1 MAEFLTYTLKVAV
14 CLAVFYLFFKLL
26 LARETYHRMNRILI
40 LSAVV
45 LSFLLPVCVVTIK
58 REIVL
63 PAATSLVVSPTGVLS
78 GTNEP
83 VVWLTILG
91 VVYILGVIVSLGS
104 MCRSLFRLQKVFRQ
118 GERKE
123 LEGGMHL
130 ILMDEKIAPFSWG
143 KYIVMSREDW
153 ELAGSTVLLHEQA
166 HIRLHHTWDLML
178 TDILGAAQ
186 WFNPAMVLLRQEL
199 RSLHEYEA
207 DAEVLRSGVAPK
219 DYQLLLIRKAVGG
232 RWYSVANSFNHNNL
246 KKRINMMLQKK
257 SSGMAR
263 AKSLLVLPLLCTAV
277 LAFAETK
284 YVPVE
289 GKDNETSQN
298 VVKTTDD
305 NVLVLV
311 NGKSA
316 ESLDLIDPGTIQ
328 SMTVIK
334 DKKQMKQYGKAAEGK
349 DGVIVVTLK
358 DGVET
363 PQSLE
368 NCLFVVDGKIVGSID
383 DITTGMIES
392 MTVIKDKE
400 QMKKYGKA
408 AKGKDGVIE
417 VKLRENS
424 DSEKE
429 FALNGKVITVRTPAD
444 GGKVLYVVD
453 GKVVKSI
460 DGIAPDRIESVT
472 VIKDKEQMG
481 KYGKDAKGKD
491 GVIEV
496 KLKPEKK

>member
-26 LARETYHRMNRILI
+26 LARETYHRLNRILI

-63 PAATSLVVSPTGVLS
+63 SAATSLVISPTGVLS
-78 GTNEP
+78 ETNEP

-91 VVYILGVIVSLGS
+91 VVYVLGVIVSLGS
-104 MCRSLFRLQKVFRQ
+104 MSWSLLRLQKVFRQ

-130 ILMDEKIAPFSWG
+130 ILMDEKTAPFSWG
-143 KYIVMSREDW
+143 KYIVMSRKDW

-289 GKDNETSQN
+289 GKDSETSQN

-316 ESLDLIDPGTIQ
+316 EKVSIRGNKDNVLFIVDGKIVKSIDDITSDRIE
-328 SMTVIK
+328 SMMVIK
-334 DKKQMKQYGKAAEGK
+334 DKERMKKYGKAVKGK
-349 DGVIVVTLK
+349 DGVIEVKLRANSDSGKEPELNSKVLTVRTSTDGGKELK
-358 DGVET
+358 VLKMKGNSDSVKELELNGKVISVQTPADGGNV
-363 PQSLE
+363 LY
-368 NCLFVVDGKIVGSID
+368 VVDGKVVKSID
-383 DITTGMIES
+383 DIAPDTIES
-392 MTVIKDKE
+392 MTVIKEKE

-417 VKLRENS
+417 VKLK
-424 DSEKE
+424 SEK
-429 FALNGKVITVRTPAD
+429 
-444 GGKVLYVVD
+444 
-453 GKVVKSI
+453 
-460 DGIAPDRIESVT
+460 
-472 VIKDKEQMG
+472 
-481 KYGKDAKGKD
+481 
-491 GVIEV
+491 
-496 KLKPEKK
+496 

>member
-1 MAEFLTYTLKVAV
+1 MGEFLIYTLKVGI

-26 LARETYHRMNRILI
+26 LARETYHRLNRILI

-45 LSFLLPVCVVTIK
+45 LSFLLPVCVITIK

-63 PAATSLVVSPTGVLS
+63 PAMTSSVVNSTGVLS
-78 GTNEP
+78 ETNQP

-91 VVYILGVIVSLGS
+91 VVYILGVVVSLGS
-104 MCRSLFRLQKVFRQ
+104 MCWSLLRLQKVFKQ
-118 GERKE
+118 GEWKE

-130 ILMDEKIAPFSWG
+130 ILMDDKTSPFSWG
-143 KYIVMSREDW
+143 KFIVMSREDW
-153 ELAGSTVLLHEQA
+153 ELAGSTILLHEQA
-166 HIRLHHTWDLML
+166 HIRLHHTWDILL

-186 WFNPAMVLLRQEL
+186 WFNPAMLLLRQEL
-199 RSLHEYEA
+199 RGLHEYEA

-257 SSGMAR
+257 SSKMAR

-289 GKDNETSQN
+289 SKDSETYQN

-311 NGKSA
+311 NGKSVK
-316 ESLDLIDPGTIQ
+316 SLDFIDPCTIQ
-328 SMTVIK
+328 
-334 DKKQMKQYGKAAEGK
+334 
-349 DGVIVVTLK
+349 
-358 DGVET
+358 
-363 PQSLE
+363 
-368 NCLFVVDGKIVGSID
+368 
-383 DITTGMIES
+383 S

-417 VKLRENS
+417 VKLK
-424 DSEKE
+424 SEK
-429 FALNGKVITVRTPAD
+429 
-444 GGKVLYVVD
+444 
-453 GKVVKSI
+453 
-460 DGIAPDRIESVT
+460 
-472 VIKDKEQMG
+472 
-481 KYGKDAKGKD
+481 
-491 GVIEV
+491 
-496 KLKPEKK
+496 

>member
-1 MAEFLTYTLKVAV
+1 MGEFLIYTLKVGI

-26 LARETYHRMNRILI
+26 LARETFHRLNRILI

-45 LSFLLPVCVVTIK
+45 LSFLLPVCVITIK
-58 REIVL
+58 REIVV
-63 PAATSLVVSPTGVLS
+63 PAMTSSVFNPAVVVSD
-78 GTNEP
+78 TNEP
-83 VVWLTILG
+83 VVWLTVLG
-91 VVYILGVIVSLGS
+91 VVYILGVVVSLGT
-104 MCRSLFRLQKVFRQ
+104 MCWSLIRLQKVFRA

-123 LEGGMHL
+123 LEDGMHL
-130 ILMDEKIAPFSWG
+130 ILMDDKTAPFSWG

-186 WFNPAMVLLRQEL
+186 WFNPAMLLLRQEL
-199 RSLHEYEA
+199 RGLHEYEA

-257 SSGMAR
+257 SSKMAR

-289 GKDNETSQN
+289 SKDSETSQN
-298 VVKTTDD
+298 IVKTTDD

-311 NGKSA
+311 NGKSVK
-316 ESLDLIDPGTIQ
+316 SLDGIDPDTIELIE
-328 SMTVIK
+328 VIK
-334 DKKQMKQYGKAAEGK
+334 EKEQMKQYGKAAERK

-358 DGVET
+358 DGGKIQKKGAGNLSIKGNNGVVVLNLKDGAEKV
-363 PQSLE
+363 SVRG
-368 NCLFVVDGKIVGSID
+368 NNGNVLFVVDGKVVKSID
-383 DITTGMIES
+383 DIAPEKIES

-408 AKGKDGVIE
+408 AKSKEGVI
-417 VKLRENS
+417 
-424 DSEKE
+424 D
-429 FALNGKVITVRTPAD
+429 
-444 GGKVLYVVD
+444 
-453 GKVVKSI
+453 
-460 DGIAPDRIESVT
+460 
-472 VIKDKEQMG
+472 
-481 KYGKDAKGKD
+481 
-491 GVIEV
+491 V
-496 KLKPEKK
+496 KLKSEEK